1 MGQKGTNRAASRA
14 SCRPAQARPCKPG
27 LGLARGR
34 AQSLTEFAFVV
45 PVLLAVLIG
54 IMEFGWLAK
63 NTMTLSSAAREG
75 ARMAAVGRTTQTV
88 SDVIT
93 RYASPIGLSGAR
105 GSITLQQCDA
115 SGSSCGAWPADNTS
129 VAPPRNGVTP
139 PNMVR
144 VTLTSRHQSLTGFVP
159 GLNDRP
165 IVTVVTL
172 RREA

>member
-1 MGQKGTNRAASRA
+1 MGQKGTKKAVSWASHK
-14 SCRPAQARPCKPG
+14 PAQARRCKPRP
-27 LGLARGR
+27 GLARRR
-34 AQSLTEFAFVV
+34 AQSLVEFAFVM

-75 ARMAAVGRTTQTV
+75 ARMAAVGKTTQTV

-93 RYASPIGLSGAR
+93 RYANPIGLSGAR

-129 VAPPRNGVTP
+129 VTPPRNGVTP

-144 VTLTSRHQSLTGFVP
+144 VKLTSRHQSLTRFVP
-159 GLNDRP
+159 GLNDRL

-172 RREA
+172 RREP